1 MIQQQLT
8 LNPPSLYDIVDGVV
22 VRLPLE
28 QRKKKSKKIRRM
40 VYKGIVVKANH
51 DKHTYIV
58 TYEDAGQYRTGHFS
72 VGEMTSV

>member
-28 QRKKKSKKIRRM
+28 QRKKKSKIRRM